1 MSSLWLAADIEG
13 SLQDH
18 QAILDQRIKS
28 LCSCALNSSTLSS
41 CHNLVVNGFAQWL
54 VVLRG

>member
-28 LCSCALNSSTLSS
+28 LCSCVLHSGLSQLRCEWETL
-41 CHNLVVNGFAQWL
+41 FAQWL